1 VTLQVNGE
9 PTQVAVGTRVLDVL
23 ALQGLSSGS
32 RGIAVA
38 VNGEVVPR
46 QEWDEHPLDDGDAV
60 EVLVAVQGG

>member
-1 VTLQVNGE
+1 MTLQVNGE
-9 PTQVAVGTRVLDVL
+9 PTQVAAGARVLDVL
-23 ALQGLSSGS
+23 ALQGLGGGS

-46 QEWDEHPLDDGDAV
+46 QEWDGHPLVDGDAV